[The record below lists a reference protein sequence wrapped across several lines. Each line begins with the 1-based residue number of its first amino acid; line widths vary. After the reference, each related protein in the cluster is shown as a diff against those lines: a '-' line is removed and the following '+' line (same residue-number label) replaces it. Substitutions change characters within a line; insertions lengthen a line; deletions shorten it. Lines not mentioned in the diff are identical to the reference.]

1 MKIEEFDYHLP
12 KEMIAQEPAQ
22 DRSASR
28 MLVLRRGDGTIE
40 HRLFGDVA
48 EYLRAGD
55 VLVLNDTKV
64 LPARLKARKPTG
76 GAVNI
81 LLVEPL
87 DGSRWNCLVDGA
99 NKGSN
104 EFEVTV
110 GEEKARL
117 VRTGQ
122 YWQIEFPGA
131 SVDEV
136 MARHGKMPLPH
147 YIKRGENGKG
157 SIDVERYQTV
167 YAKQPGSIAAPTAGL
182 HFTDELLARIAG
194 MGVHVVKITLHIG
207 VGTFFLVKTENVE
220 EHTMHREYYTVQP
233 EIMSLV
239 RSSKDRGARI
249 FGVGTSAV
257 RTLESAWSANG
268 ARQLDGYTELFIHP
282 GYGFKAIDCL
292 MTNFHL
298 PRSTPLLLAC
308 AFAGKANLLRAYREA
323 MDRGYRFYSY
333 GDSMLV
339 L

>member
-1 MKIEEFDYHLP
+1 MRIEEFDYHLP
-12 KEMIAQEPAQ
+12 REMIAQEPAL

-28 MLVLRRGDGTIE
+28 MLVLHRKDGAIE
-40 HRLFGDVA
+40 HRLFGDVV

-55 VLVLNDTKV
+55 VLVLNDTRV
-64 LPARLKARKPTG
+64 LPARLNARKQTG

-87 DGSRWNCLVDGA
+87 DASRWTCLVDGA
-99 NKGSN
+99 NKGSS
-104 EFEVTV
+104 ELEVTV
-110 GEEKARL
+110 GQEKARL

-131 SVDEV
+131 SVDDL
-136 MARHGKMPLPH
+136 MARYGKMPLPH

-167 YAKQPGSIAAPTAGL
+167 YAEQPGSIAAPTAGL
-182 HFTDELLARIAG
+182 HFTDELLGRIAG
-194 MGVHVVKITLHIG
+194 MGVHVVKVTLHIG
-207 VGTFFLVKTENVE
+207 VGTFFLVKTEHIE
-220 EHTMHREYYTVQP
+220 EHKMHREYYTVQL
-233 EIMSLV
+233 EIMNLV
-239 RSSKDRGARI
+239 RSAKDRGGRI

-257 RTLESAWSANG
+257 RTLESAWSQNG
-268 ARQLDGYTELFIHP
+268 AKQLAGYTDLFIHP

-292 MTNFHL
+292 ITNFHL

-308 AFAGKANLLRAYREA
+308 AFAGKANIVRAYLEA